1 MTPRERFITALER
14 RPLTGRVPHFEL
26 GVYLTMELFGKVYPN
41 HRSYHQWLQ
50 MEEKERQ
57 LHRLDIADVF
67 IRTAERFD
75 HSAILMRPKPDEVD
89 ETMRLT
95 DIIRERS
102 GDTYFLMRHGDATF
116 AIPDG
121 AHMAEFSYR
130 IYDDPQSLKDEAQRM
145 VDRALEDA
153 RVLARHG
160 GLDGFAL
167 CSDYCFNTGPFISP
181 DHFGEFIAP
190 YLKQLVAGYRELGF
204 YVIKHTDGNIMP
216 ILDYLLDANPHA
228 LHSLDPQAG
237 IDMAEM
243 KRICGDRVCLI
254 GNVNCGLLD
263 TGTDE
268 EVVASAEY
276 ALTHGM
282 PGYGYIFSTSN
293 CIYTGMRLARYELML
308 DVWRR
313 MGNYA

>member
-1 MTPRERFITALER
+1 MTPRARFITALER

-95 DIIRERS
+95 DIIRERT

-130 IYDDPQSLKDEAQRM
+130 IYDDPQSLKDEAQRL

-160 GLDGFAL
+160 GLDGLRSVPTTA
-167 CSDYCFNTGPFISP
+167 STPVRSSARTTSASSSRRTWKATG
-181 DHFGEFIAP
+181 G
-190 YLKQLVAGYRELGF
+190 GYRELGF
-204 YVIKHTDGNIMP
+204 YVIKHTDGSIMP

-228 LHSLDPQAG
+228 PYRW
-237 IDMAEM
+237 IT
-243 KRICGDRVCLI
+243 KP
-254 GNVNCGLLD
+254 
-263 TGTDE
+263 
-268 EVVASAEY
+268 AS
-276 ALTHGM
+276 T
-282 PGYGYIFSTSN
+282 
-293 CIYTGMRLARYELML
+293 
-308 DVWRR
+308 WRR
-313 MGNYA
+313 

>member
-1 MTPRERFITALER
+1 MTPRARFITALER

-67 IRTAERFD
+67 IHSRTLRPQR
-75 HSAILMRPKPDEVD
+75 HSHAAKRTRWTKPCASP
-89 ETMRLT
+89 TS
-95 DIIRERS
+95 S
-102 GDTYFLMRHGDATF
+102 GSAAATLLPHAPRRRHLRHSRRR
-116 AIPDG
+116 
-121 AHMAEFSYR
+121 AHG
-130 IYDDPQSLKDEAQRM
+130 
-145 VDRALEDA
+145 
-153 RVLARHG
+153 RVLLSHLRRSPVAEGRGAAHG
-160 GLDGFAL
+160 GPGAGGRA
-167 CSDYCFNTGPFISP
+167 SWPVTVGWTASRSVDYCFNTGPFISP

-204 YVIKHTDGNIMP
+204 YVIKHTDGNITCP
-216 ILDYLLDANPHA
+216 SWTTCWTPNPHA

-243 KRICGDRVCLI
+243 KRICGDRVCLC
-254 GNVNCGLLD
+254 GNVNAACWTRAPAAEVIASLRVRLD
-263 TGTDE
+263 PRHARLRLHLFHQQPHLHRHAAGP
-268 EVVASAEY
+268 
-276 ALTHGM
+276 LRTH
-282 PGYGYIFSTSN
+282 
-293 CIYTGMRLARYELML
+293 L

-313 MGNYA
+313 LGNYD